1 MNSKKIKQK
10 KETKNCKKKK
20 KSFSSLLACCVL
32 FYNFINCIKI
42 IYLLLGDFTL
52 YFTPFGACIYILKQ
66 IKLCSKKHACLKG
79 AFHRSLTVLVRY
91 RFPLQ
96 YYINN

>member
-1 MNSKKIKQK
+1 M
-10 KETKNCKKKK
+10 
-20 KSFSSLLACCVL
+20 
-32 FYNFINCIKI
+32 
-42 IYLLLGDFTL
+42 LLGDFTL
-52 YFTPFGACIYILKQ
+52 YFTPFGACIYTLKFI
-66 IKLCSKKHACLKG
+66 IKINFKKYACLKG